1 MLKVSKI
8 LIARQ
13 ENPAALSEQPPYQG
27 WQLESARQNVHQ
39 SAYQICIRDG
49 LMPFWDS
56 GRITDSE
63 SAAVRY
69 AGPPL
74 NEECRY
80 TLELT
85 VWDNHGESA
94 QGKAEFSTALFAP
107 RFLTAQWITHTL
119 AENHSEC
126 PVFVRHFSS
135 EPVQKARLYLSACG
149 IYTVRLNGQEIA
161 SHRGGF
167 LPFEADITALAQPG
181 ETVTL
186 DVEVDNRIGHSSLPV
201 GNEGGTAIFGSDNA
215 GIPAVEAGKARQQ
228 AQGINLPNFDFFNY
242 AGITRPVH
250 LYTTP
255 AAYIRDV
262 TVAADMTGTL
272 RYTVDTVGEG
282 SVKVEILDAEDRIV
296 ACADGAAG
304 TVQVENARL
313 WQPRPGTPYLYTA
326 LVKFGK
332 DEYRQ
337 KFGFRSVEVSG
348 HKFLINGAPC
358 YFKGPCKQVDSAF
371 RGRGYDACVT
381 ETDLKLYEWLNA
393 NCLRMS
399 HYPYAEEVY
408 DLCDRLGIVVIDEP
422 PAVGIGA
429 GAACDPYKTF
439 PLKTYLSA
447 VLRAMFERD
456 KNHPCV
462 VLWSLG
468 NEPDTEHFPE
478 SARDYWRPLYE
489 QAHTQDPQGRPVTMV
504 CCQNDYTKDITTR
517 TMDVVC
523 INRYYGWYNLSGDLD
538 NAAYAFK
545 KELDFW
551 ETIDKTLI
559 LSEYGADTVAGRHG
573 FAPEMFTEEFQV
585 EYYRTINGCLD
596 ERRFVV
602 GEWPWNF
609 ADFSTQQGPM
619 RVGSCNRKG
628 LFTRERTPK
637 LAAHYFRDRWGKK
650 EPNDR

>member
-1 MLKVSKI
+1 MYMYPQS
-8 LIARQ
+8 
-13 ENPAALSEQPPYQG
+13 N
-27 WQLESARQNVHQ
+27 SARSV
-39 SAYQICIRDG
+39 RD
-49 LMPFWDS
+49 LS
-56 GRITDSE
+56 G
-63 SAAVRY
+63 
-69 AGPPL
+69 
-74 NEECRY
+74 
-80 TLELT
+80 
-85 VWDNHGESA
+85 VWDFRFNANEPWQPIAVPASYND
-94 QGKAEFSTALFAP
+94 QSPDPEFRRHYGMAYYRTTFTVPEGARRVL
-107 RFLTAQWITHTL
+107 RFDAVTHN
-119 AENHSEC
+119 A
-126 PVFVRHFSS
+126 V
-135 EPVQKARLYLSACG
+135 
-149 IYTVRLNGQEIA
+149 VRLNGQKIA

-201 GNEGGTAIFGSDNA
+201 GNEGGTAFFGSDNA

-282 SVKVEILDAEDRIV
+282 SVKVEILDAEGCVV

-348 HKFLINGAPC
+348 HKFLINGAPF
-358 YFKGPCKQVDSAF
+358 YFKGPCKHEDSAF

-381 ETDLKLYEWLNA
+381 VTDLKLYEWLNA

-408 DLCDRLGIVVIDEP
+408 DLCDRLGIVVIDET

-429 GAACDPYKTF
+429 GPACDPYQTF
-439 PLKTYLSA
+439 PLKTYHSA
-447 VLRAMFERD
+447 VLRAMIERD

-489 QAHTQDPQGRPVTMV
+489 QAHTQDPQDRPVTMV

-551 ETIDKTLI
+551 ETIDKPLI
-559 LSEYGADTVAGRHG
+559 LSEYGADTVAGMHG

-596 ERRFVV
+596 ELRFVV